1 MNARETTQTIIQ
13 IYCMN
18 KCMCFIVF
26 ACMHPYVNVVECAY
40 VSTCAYVY
48 VYVYAYM
55 YVYVCLIARAV
66 DVCMLMCM

>member
-1 MNARETTQTIIQ
+1 
-13 IYCMN
+13 
-18 KCMCFIVF
+18 MCFIVF
-26 ACMHPYVNVVECAY
+26 ACMHPYVNVIDCAY